1 MCRVNLA
8 QLRKPCCTLIKKLS
22 IKNNG
27 YYRNWQ
33 AGESKAKFQDLAQLG
48 KTIFLALL

>member
-8 QLRKPCCTLIKKLS
+8 QLRKQYCALIKKLS
-22 IKNNG
+22 IKNNY

-33 AGESKAKFQDLAQLG
+33 AGNIKAEFPDLAQLG
-48 KTIFLALL
+48 KTIFLALV